1 MNESLLMIQLPFRPA
16 DIDEIEE
23 INKAAKYIVSP
34 YDKNILSPHSIKSYL
49 FQKHLHH
56 HEIRAVF
63 DRNIISELTNFAR
76 NSSNRTDSTK
86 KTLALLAF
94 LQIALVDVEPGIA
107 ISEYCATSYNPIP
120 DEELF
125 LFRKI
130 DNLPTQYLVDL
141 ALGRNDCL
149 DLSKTLYNGEREE
162 VSRPDRS
169 EDVHLWKVQFV
180 YSLKLYLL
188 ANSYGDKFEKIRSF
202 IYWMWEEYLS
212 GAVAFSFVAIFFS
225 EKYGKMLKGVN
236 SNNPEKAMHG
246 IRNAAWDMAT
256 THFWTNAVAKRK
268 GNDPFLIFC
277 TADKALNKVSKYII
291 EQTEKP
297 DKEKLFN
304 NLFGNYLNNSEIN
317 ELLSLKNELD
327 HREYD
332 SKRNVVKYGD
342 EPHFFDNYLEKL
354 EKEAKEIMKKKPN
367 KLVERDAKICGGL
380 SGARILARPSPLAFG
395 HPKKGIL
402 TPCTSGYII

>member
-1 MNESLLMIQLPFRPA
+1 MLQLPFQSA

-34 YDKNILSPHSIKSYL
+34 YDKNILSPYSIKSYL

-76 NSSNRTDSTK
+76 NSSNITNLTQKS
-86 KTLALLAF
+86 LALLTF
-94 LQIALVDVEPGIA
+94 LQIALVNVEPGIA
-107 ISEYCATSYNPIP
+107 VSEYCATSYNPIP

-125 LFRKI
+125 LFRKM
-130 DNLPTQYLVDL
+130 DNLPTEYLLGL
-141 ALGRNDCL
+141 ALGRNNCL
-149 DLSKTLYNGEREE
+149 DLSKTLYRGEREE

-169 EDVHLWKVQFV
+169 EDVHLWKVQYVF
-180 YSLKLYLL
+180 SLKLYLI
-188 ANSYGDKFEKIRSF
+188 ANSYGNKFEKIRSF

-212 GAVAFSFVAIFFS
+212 GAVAFAFMAIFFS

-256 THFWTNAVAKRK
+256 THYWTNAVAKRK
-268 GNDPFLIFC
+268 GNDPFCIFC
-277 TADKALNKVSKYII
+277 TADNALKKVSKYII
-291 EQTEKP
+291 EQTEQP
-297 DKEKLFN
+297 DKERHFN
-304 NLFGNYLNNSEIN
+304 NLFCNYLNHSEIN
-317 ELLSLKNELD
+317 ELLTLKNELD
-327 HREYD
+327 QREYD

-342 EPHFFDNYLEKL
+342 DPHFFDNYLGEL
-354 EKEAKEIMKKKPN
+354 EKEAKETMKKKAQQ
-367 KLVERDAKICGGL
+367 VV
-380 SGARILARPSPLAFG
+380 
-395 HPKKGIL
+395 
-402 TPCTSGYII
+402 